1 MSCILTKSVHRG
13 EELEEKTTTTIKK
26 LGHYF
31 ICTESFSFFS
41 EDTSQSVVKAMLF
54 LILMLECIALCL
66 PYPFKQ
72 TFHCAPKTAI
82 CLCHLGHQFSMYSY
96 QLLMYELVR

>member
-1 MSCILTKSVHRG
+1 MSCILTKSLHRG
-13 EELEEKTTTTIKK
+13 EELEEKQQQQNRDI
-26 LGHYF
+26 
-31 ICTESFSFFS
+31 ISSAQNSPSFFS

-82 CLCHLGHQFSMYSY
+82 CPCHLDTNSVCTAINF
-96 QLLMYELVR
+96 